1 MIRLIIAV
9 YLLINFLSAENIS
22 INIPGLAK
30 VGNNCFLSVM
40 LKDDSKYKFDN
51 LEISIF
57 LTDHFG
63 SLMGDAKVSLLKL
76 NKNLAYNTSVP
87 ISLKKENNCKRIKQV
102 EIYMNRCSLSNKEK
116 ISSCNSILSVKN
128 NDQAS
133 PLKVKILENKYFYNV
148 ENSKDYL
155 ISELGITLKNLNSK
169 LLKKYGIKEEK
180 SGMVIVKRTNNL
192 FEEGDLILELEMNTI
207 NNIKEIRNI
216 IKEVKS
222 EKKKSIFV
230 NYVRNNKKKLIA
242 AYLK

>member
-1 MIRLIIAV
+1 MIRLIITV
-9 YLLINFLSAENIS
+9 FLLINSLPAENIS
-22 INIPGLAK
+22 ISIPGLAK

-57 LTDHFG
+57 LTDHSG
-63 SLMGDAKVSLLKL
+63 SLVGDAKVSLLKL

-87 ISLKKENNCKRIKQV
+87 VSLKKENNCKRIKQV
-102 EIYMNRCSLSNKEK
+102 EIYMNRCSLSNKEE
-116 ISSCNSILSVKN
+116 ISSCNTILSVKD
-128 NDQAS
+128 NDRIS

-192 FEEGDLILELEMNTI
+192 FKEGDLILELEMNTI

-222 EKKKSIFV
+222 KEKKSIFV

>member
-1 MIRLIIAV
+1 
-9 YLLINFLSAENIS
+9 
-22 INIPGLAK
+22 
-30 VGNNCFLSVM
+30 
-40 LKDDSKYKFDN
+40 
-51 LEISIF
+51 
-57 LTDHFG
+57 
-63 SLMGDAKVSLLKL
+63 
-76 NKNLAYNTSVP
+76 
-87 ISLKKENNCKRIKQV
+87 
-102 EIYMNRCSLSNKEK
+102 MNRCSLSNKEK

-128 NDQAS
+128 NDQTS